1 MDKRTFFLRAM
12 AAEEYRRRA
21 WVISAF
27 SQARENADAW
37 KTDRYP
43 WRIVQTPTAHFFVD
57 PEKDRDLTAIDD
69 ATPGQPPFTFREP
82 IDLKA
87 GEVPNLRGDVRTT
100 YGNTL
105 FNFLVLVYPFGDR
118 VEFQLGRVSAA
129 QLEDHVLKR
138 TVDDPIDD
146 PDAGAGADVKGN
158 RSAPAPASKGFQAPL
173 YTSEYVKFSNAMF
186 QLTAFTQLCVPA
198 VTRKT
203 MQAAPGILELR
214 DRLLEQ
220 NRDHLDDPA
229 VVAGIM
235 KELVKYDKEY
245 LKDDEGANFLITKKS
260 WDVVRTRLFSMMGME
275 AGFGD
280 LTRADLV
287 KTSLAE
293 GWDISKFPSMND
305 TLRAGSYK
313 RGAETALGGEL
324 VKWLLRVSANLGV
337 TQEDCGTRL
346 GLEMTVDE
354 DNLYKLPGS
363 SVVTPDGHEKIDSEE
378 AARGYLGKT
387 IMLRSPMFCALTKTD
402 YCSVCAGSRL
412 SLNPTALSVA
422 ISDYGSTFMGL
433 SLSAMHG
440 KVLETARM
448 DYKKAIT

>member
-1 MDKRTFFLRAM
+1 MDKRTFFLKAM

-27 SQARENADAW
+27 SQTRENPEAW
-37 KTDRYP
+37 KADPYP
-43 WRIVQTPTAHFFVD
+43 WRIVQTPAAHFFVD
-57 PEKDRDLTAIDD
+57 PEKGTDRNRELTAIDD
-69 ATPGQPPFTFREP
+69 AKAGEPPFTFREP
-82 IDLKA
+82 IDLKVA
-87 GEVPNLRGDVRTT
+87 EVPNLHRDVRTT

-129 QLEDHVLKR
+129 QLEEHVLKR
-138 TVDDPIDD
+138 TIDEPEASAD
-146 PDAGAGADVKGN
+146 SDAKRPARVTGPAAKGLE
-158 RSAPAPASKGFQAPL
+158 APL

-214 DRLLEQ
+214 NRLLEQ

-245 LKDDEGANFLITKKS
+245 LKGDEGANFLITKKS

-293 GWDISKFPSMND
+293 GWDISKFPAMND

-337 TQEDCGTRL
+337 TQEDCGARL

-354 DNLYKLPGS
+354 DNIYKLPGS
-363 SVVTPDGHEKIDSEE
+363 SVVTSGGHEKIDSEE
-378 AARGYLGKT
+378 AARKYLGKK
-387 IMLRSPMFCALTKTD
+387 IMLRSPMFCTLAKTD
-402 YCSVCAGSRL
+402 YCSVCAGTRL

-433 SLSAMHG
+433 SLGAMHG
-440 KVLETARM
+440 KVLETAKM
-448 DYKKAIT
+448 DYSKAIT

>member
-12 AAEEYRRRA
+12 RGEEYRRRA

-27 SQARENADAW
+27 SQTRENPDAW

-43 WRIVQTPTAHFFVD
+43 WRIVQTPTAYFFVD
-57 PEKDRDLTAIDD
+57 PEKENELTAIDD
-69 ATPGQPPFTFREP
+69 ADTTAPPFRFRDP
-82 IDLKA
+82 IDLKT
-87 GEVPNLRGDVRTT
+87 GEVPNLYRDVRTT

-105 FNFLVLVYPFGDR
+105 FNFLVLVYPFGNR
-118 VEFQLGRVSAA
+118 VEFQPGRVSAG
-129 QLEDHVLKR
+129 QLEDHVLSR
-138 TVDDPIDD
+138 TIDD
-146 PDAGAGADVKGN
+146 PERADK
-158 RSAPAPASKGFQAPL
+158 RSGTPAPPVTDGLKAPL

-203 MQAAPGILELR
+203 MQAAPGIHELR
-214 DRLLEQ
+214 EKLLEQ
-220 NRDHLDDPA
+220 NRGRLDDPA

-235 KELVKYDKEY
+235 KELVKYDKDW

-260 WDVVRTRLFSMMGME
+260 WEVVRTRLFSMMDME

-280 LTRADLV
+280 LTKADLV

-354 DNLYKLPGS
+354 GNLYKLPGS
-363 SVVTPDGHEKIDSEE
+363 AVVTATGHEKIDSEE
-378 AARGYLGKT
+378 AACRYLGKK
-387 IMLRSPMFCALTKTD
+387 IMLRSPMFCALPKTD
-402 YCSVCAGSRL
+402 YCSVCAGARL

-422 ISDYGSTFMGL
+422 ISDYGSAFMGL
-433 SLSAMHG
+433 SLGAMHG

-448 DYKKAIT
+448 DYRKAIS